1 MSKTTLSKHHS
12 MRVVSK
18 GANLNRE
25 RTGRVILTQDFH
37 HKDEDNGYLASEHI
51 VWRELKH
58 PSTKKEENSQIVRQR
73 EGAS

>member
-1 MSKTTLSKHHS
+1 MSKTKLSKYHS